1 MMSPARGLA
10 QARRLLEIQRVL
22 VRQGLDDLVAGTPLH
37 PPVRRLM
44 RWLPF
49 RRGGDSADRPAAE
62 RLRQALVDLGPIF
75 VKFGQTLST
84 RRDLLPEDVADE
96 LATLQDRVPPFPGD
110 QALRMAEAAFGRPL
124 AEVFAEFEATPIA
137 AASIAQVHGATT
149 RDGRRVIVKLLR
161 PGVHAD
167 IRRDV
172 GVLHT
177 LARLAERY
185 LPEARRFRPREV
197 VEEFDRTLAD
207 ELDLM
212 REAANASQ
220 LRRNFEDSPLLYV
233 PEVDWDLC
241 RPGALVMERIDGINI
256 SRTEALSSAGVDLA
270 RLAAMGVE
278 IFFTQVFRHNFFHA
292 DMHPGNIFV
301 DASNPGTARY
311 MAVDFGIVGSLDP
324 RDQQYLAENFVA
336 FFNRDYHRIARL
348 HIDSGWVPAS
358 TRTDQ
363 LEGAFRTVCE
373 PIFNRPLKDISFGQ
387 FLVRLF
393 AAAQRFDMQVQPQLI
408 LLEKTL
414 LNVEGLG
421 RQLYPD
427 LDLWATAK
435 PILEEWMRARVSG
448 RAVIDRL
455 REQLPEVSE
464 SLQQAPQIVH
474 GLLERAAEGRLEF
487 ATRNPDA
494 ARLAAAM
501 EGNAA
506 RQRSL
511 WGGSSALLAGVLW
524 LGLDAG
530 AAWVGWVAVL
540 AGAALL
546 AFGGRRKA

>member
-1 MMSPARGLA
+1 MIPLA
-10 QARRLLEIQRVL
+10 QARRALEIQRVL
-22 VRQGLDDLVAGTPLH
+22 IHHGLDDLVEATHLYRPI
-37 PPVRRLM
+37 RRVT

-49 RRGGDSADRPAAE
+49 RRGPQAGSQPVAQRV
-62 RLRQALVDLGPIF
+62 RQALIDLGPIF

-84 RRDLLPEDVADE
+84 RRDLLPEDIADE
-96 LATLQDRVPPFPGD
+96 LATLQDQVPPFPGD
-110 QALRMAEAAFGRPL
+110 QALEIAAAAYGRPV
-124 AEVFAEFEATPIA
+124 EQVFAEFDEAPMA
-137 AASIAQVHGATT
+137 AASIAQVHAATT
-149 RDGRRVIVKLLR
+149 RDGRKVIVKLLR
-161 PGVHAD
+161 PGVRED

-172 GVLHT
+172 RVLYT
-177 LARLAERY
+177 LAGLAERY
-185 LPEARRFRPREV
+185 WPEARRLRPLEV
-197 VEEFDRTLAD
+197 VAEFDRTLAD

-220 LRRNFEDSPLLYV
+220 LRRNFEGSPLLYV
-233 PEVDWDLC
+233 PEVDWDLS
-241 RPGALVMERIDGINI
+241 RPGALVMERIEGINI
-256 SRTEALSSAGVDLA
+256 GQIRTLEAAGTDLSV
-270 RLAAMGVE
+270 LAAMGVE

-301 DASNPGTARY
+301 DTTNPRTPRY
-311 MAVDFGIVGSLDP
+311 MAVDFGIVGTLDP
-324 RDQQYLAENFVA
+324 RDQQYLAENFMA

-348 HIDSGWVPAS
+348 HIDSGWVPAD

-393 AAAQRFDMQVQPQLI
+393 SAARRFDMEVQPQLI
-408 LLEKTL
+408 LLQKTL

-427 LDLWATAK
+427 LDLWETAK

-448 RAVIDRL
+448 RAVLDRL
-455 REQLPEVSE
+455 RQQLPEVGE

-474 GLLERAAEGRLEF
+474 GLLERAAEGRLELT
-487 ATRNPDA
+487 ARNPDA

-501 EGNAA
+501 EADGA

-511 WGGSSALLAGVLW
+511 WGGASALIAGVLW
-524 LGLDAG
+524 LGLAAG
-530 AAWVGWVAVL
+530 PAWAGWLGVVA
-540 AGAALL
+540 GGLL
-546 AFGGRRKA
+546 LGFGGRTRR